1 LSYLKE
7 RHPRCLMKIRKAVVF
22 SCCLLSVT
30 ILSRAQTSAVDPQVR
45 TKAVAEGKVT
55 VVDVAPHFVTGI
67 RLPDPVNAIAV
78 GDPGLF
84 QVEHSE
90 HEPELVL
97 VKALK
102 ERSAETN
109 LLISCIHGRQFSLL
123 LVSRGNAAVP
133 SKVDFLLQYRSQG
146 SFLVEPEVVPFPFIG
161 QTTPVVKTEPASSGA
176 TATSSERLVSFLSAA
191 FAAKTPSATD
201 MRPEPALG
209 QSRPTSLDDLLERQ
223 ENAPLPTLFG
233 ERIEGENVEGD
244 RLRVGISE
252 VIDGGEQVTVL
263 FSLLNTSRHAILLMP
278 PQVQLGGKSRTGK
291 LVKHDR
297 WSTAEQLPVADY
309 RLSRRR
315 VGTGGRADGVV
326 VFERPPYK
334 QSSEQLFLQMAE
346 SGAVDLPALAPIGF
360 GVSSLRQEEDHGT
373 RATRK

>member
-1 LSYLKE
+1 
-7 RHPRCLMKIRKAVVF
+7 MKIPKSILV
-22 SCCLLSVT
+22 SCCLLSAT
-30 ILSRAQTSAVDPQVR
+30 ILSWAQMSAVNPQVR
-45 TKAVAEGKVT
+45 TKAVMEGKVT

-109 LLISCIHGRQFSLL
+109 LLISSIHGRQFSLL
-123 LVSRGNAAVP
+123 LVSRGSAGAP
-133 SKVDFLLQYRSQG
+133 AKVDFLLLYKPTG

-161 QTTPVVKTEPASSGA
+161 QTAPVVNTEPVSSGA
-176 TATSSERLVSFLSAA
+176 TTTSGARQPSFLPAA
-191 FAAKTPSATD
+191 FAARTPSATD
-201 MRPEPALG
+201 VQPEPVLG

-223 ENAPLPTLFG
+223 KNAPLPTLFG
-233 ERIEGENVEGD
+233 ERIEGEKVKGD

-263 FSLLNTSRHAILLMP
+263 FSLVNTSRHAILLMP

-346 SGAVDLPALAPIGF
+346 SGAVDRPALAPIGF
-360 GVSSLRQEEDHGT
+360 GVSSLRHEEDHGT